1 MVLANRWQILNTI
14 NMALSVKV
22 ELDKRNIKS
31 DGRYPLKLLIVVKR
45 SSIRLSLNQSLLEKD
60 WNAKLQ
66 CVKNSC
72 TDFDHIN
79 RYNNWLLKE
88 KSKYLTKLL
97 ALKDEGVLENMSIG
111 DIKIRLL
118 DVRTELM
125 TLEYF
130 KNIINELE
138 KAKRFG
144 NARVYDL
151 TYRSISNFINGKD
164 FPLKQITFTWLKK
177 YEAWYLSKG
186 NSLNGLS
193 VNLRTLR
200 ALLNL
205 AIKQKRLSAENY
217 PFKEYTIKGQETRK
231 RAITREDLIKILQFQ
246 PQTQRQ
252 TRAKDYF
259 LISFYLMGASF
270 VDIAM
275 LKGNNI
281 IQDRIEYKRQKTG
294 KLHSIPLSKPLNEI
308 IDNYRN
314 GKTENEF
321 ILNVVKSS
329 DPKIQLKQISDELR
343 RYNKSLKE
351 IGKIC
356 EIESS
361 ISSYVARH
369 SYATSAKKLGVPI
382 SVISES
388 LGHAT
393 EKTTQIYL
401 DSFENDV
408 VDKYHEMVIDL

>member
-1 MVLANRWQILNTI
+1 M
-14 NMALSVKV
+14 S
-22 ELDKRNIKS
+22 
-31 DGRYPLKLLIVVKR
+31 
-45 SSIRLSLNQSLLEKD
+45 
-60 WNAKLQ
+60 
-66 CVKNSC
+66 
-72 TDFDHIN
+72 
-79 RYNNWLLKE
+79 
-88 KSKYLTKLL
+88 KSKYSVSIVLDTRSIKTNNAHPIKFRIIINRKSFHISAGFNVEASYWLEVKQQISTRYTLLGNVTRLNNFLQREKSRILDKLL
-97 ALKDEGVLENMSIG
+97 ELQESGKLDRLSFPVIKQFILQKSAETLSLHYISLIIKDLE
-111 DIKIRLL
+111 D
-118 DVRTELM
+118 
-125 TLEYF
+125 
-130 KNIINELE
+130 
-138 KAKRFG
+138 AKKFG
-144 NARVYDL
+144 NAKVYTTL
-151 TYRSISNFINGKD
+151 LRSISDFVSKKE
-164 FPLKQITFTWLKK
+164 FPLNQINYRWLQK
-177 YEAWYLSKG
+177 YEIWYLSKG
-186 NSLNGLS
+186 NSINGLGIK
-193 VNLRTLR
+193 LRTLR
-200 ALLNL
+200 AVINQ
-205 AIKQKRLSAENY
+205 AIKTEKLTQDMYAFKDY
-217 PFKEYTIKGQETRK
+217 PIKHEETRK
-231 RAITREDLIKILQFQ
+231 RAISREDLIKILRFE

-275 LKGNNI
+275 LKIKNI

-294 KLHSIPLSKPLNEI
+294 KLHSIPLSNPLIEI
-308 IDNYRN
+308 IDKYRN

-321 ILNVVKSS
+321 ILNVVKSV

-388 LGHAT
+388 LGHTT

-408 VDKYHEMVIDL
+408 VDKYHKLIVDL